1 MGLQHS
7 SLPVLST
14 LHILIFVLVEL
25 FSLWVKAGTPKLGT
39 IILLA
44 TYFGLSLQKISWTR
58 LSSSIIVVVTLFITF
73 MWTTLLLWLPLVHY
87 LATPF

>member
-1 MGLQHS
+1 MGLRHS
-7 SLPVLST
+7 SLLVLST
-14 LHILIFVLVEL
+14 LHILIFVLVES
-25 FSLWVKAGTPKLGT
+25 FSLWVKAGIPKLGT

-73 MWTTLLLWLPLVHY
+73 MWTTLFLWLPLVHY